1 MAHRAPGKSDREGVT
16 LVQFARMFPTEK
28 SAQEW
33 FESRIWPNGR
43 TCPHCHSAETRTG
56 DGKNRMP
63 YWCSACTRYFSVRTN
78 TVMHGTHLSCTKWVF
93 AIYLH
98 LTSLKGVSSMKL
110 HRDLGITQKTAWF
123 LLHRIREAWTEDEL
137 ERFVGPV
144 EVDEAYVGG
153 LEKNKPEHKKRRTG
167 RGGPGSGKS
176 ILAGARDRE
185 SNRISAEVIP
195 NIESLTINEFVDER
209 TELGAKVYTD
219 KGGHYA
225 HLPRDR
231 ESINHGRGEYV
242 RGQVHVNGMELFW
255 STFRRG
261 FQGVYHKMSAKH
273 LQRYVYEFAG
283 RHGIREDDTLNQ
295 MSRIAT
301 GLAGKRLQYSWLIA
315 DNGLPSGARN

>member
-1 MAHRAPGKSDREGVT
+1 MAHKAPGKSDREGVT
-16 LVQFARMFPTEK
+16 LVQLARMFPTEK

-43 TCPHCHSAETRTG
+43 TCPHCESTETRIVDHG
-56 DGKNRMP
+56 NRMP
-63 YWCSACTRYFSVRTN
+63 YWCSACTSYFSVRAN
-78 TVMHGTHLSCTKWVF
+78 TIMHGSRLSYTKWVF

-123 LLHRIREAWTEDEL
+123 LLHRIREAWAEDEL
-137 ERFVGPV
+137 EQFVGPV

-153 LEKNKPEHKKRRTG
+153 LEKNKPDHKKRRTG
-167 RGGPGSGKS
+167 RGGLGSGKS
-176 ILAGARDRE
+176 IVVGARDRE
-185 SNRISAEVIP
+185 TNRISVEVIP
-195 NIESLTINEFVDER
+195 NIESLTVNKFIDER
-209 TELGAKVYTD
+209 TELGARVYTD

-231 ESINHGRGEYV
+231 ESVNHGRGEYV
-242 RGQVHVNGMELFW
+242 RGQVHVNGMESFW
-255 STFRRG
+255 SMFRRG

-273 LQRYVYEFAG
+273 LQRYVDEFAG

-301 GLAGKRLQYSWLIA
+301 GLVGKRLQYSWLTA